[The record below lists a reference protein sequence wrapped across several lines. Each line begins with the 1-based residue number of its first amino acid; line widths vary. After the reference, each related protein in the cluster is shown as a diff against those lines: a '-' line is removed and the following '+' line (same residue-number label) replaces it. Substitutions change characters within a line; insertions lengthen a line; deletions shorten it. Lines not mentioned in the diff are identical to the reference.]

1 MKEKDAPEGFYEVQ
15 YMAKEQLIMAV
26 VVWGI
31 TIFSWAVF
39 AVQIVLGIPVGNIPA
54 PDYMVW
60 LIMLSFGIIFPLV
73 MFSLRLQTRVADKE
87 LQYRYYPFHIRWRT
101 IGFDDINNVKF
112 AEYSGLK
119 EFGGWGI
126 RRNRRGKA
134 YTVAGKYG
142 VWITLKDKSEIL
154 IGSKRAGELEKVLSG
169 NSSG

>member
-1 MKEKDAPEGFYEVQ
+1 MGDNDLSERFYEVQ
-15 YMAKEQLIMAV
+15 YMAKEQMIMAV

-39 AVQIVLGIPVGNIPA
+39 AVQIVLGISVGNNPA

-60 LIMLSFGIIFPLV
+60 LIMLSFGIVFPLV
-73 MFSLRLQTRVADKE
+73 MFSLRLQTRVADDE

-101 IGFDDINNVKF
+101 IGFDEIKKVKF
-112 AEYSGLK
+112 TEYSGLK

-126 RRNRRGKA
+126 RRNRRGRA

-142 VWITLKDKSEIL
+142 VWITLRDKSEIL
-154 IGSKRAGELEKVLSG
+154 IGSKKAEELEKALTSG
-169 NSSG
+169 E